1 MSPLLNLLALQNY
14 LGLNQD
20 CSRLDGVI
28 HRQLHIGLI
37 GPSCYWVV
45 RSVRQVHFTA
55 HNSQRTVKI
64 ASRRPRRARAQT
76 VWATRPMP
84 ARSIH
89 SAKTAVIDRT
99 YSRQVFISEGP
110 PKQAQA
116 YRRTWAIPPY
126 RQGRTPAA
134 EVSSLREYPGLHPGL
149 VSHPSRPSERCTAY
163 HRQ

>member
-55 HNSQRTVKI
+55 HNRQRTVDI
-64 ASRRPRRARAQT
+64 ESRRPSKSSMMK
-76 VWATRPMP
+76 RPP
-84 ARSIH
+84 KTERKFGNRSL
-89 SAKTAVIDRT
+89 IDRAYSSSPRGVIKRT
-99 YSRQVFISEGP
+99 LRVYRFSRQHIGDGFCPFEF
-110 PKQAQA
+110 
-116 YRRTWAIPPY
+116 
-126 RQGRTPAA
+126 
-134 EVSSLREYPGLHPGL
+134 PG
-149 VSHPSRPSERCTAY
+149 
-163 HRQ
+163 